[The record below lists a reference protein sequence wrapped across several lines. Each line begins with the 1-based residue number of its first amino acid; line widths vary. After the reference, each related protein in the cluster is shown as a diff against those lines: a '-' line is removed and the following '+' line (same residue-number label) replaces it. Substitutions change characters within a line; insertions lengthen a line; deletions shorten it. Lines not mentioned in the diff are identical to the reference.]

1 MAISGLGDIMTSLS
15 PLAHAGIDPDEA
27 LASGVHPEALLAARR
42 AQAMRDPTAPT
53 IAPTAAPRA
62 VPAAAPKPAPALSAG
77 MGAASPVSPARSNA
91 SRTVPASVSPSGNTD
106 YYNSGM
112 SGALATAARERQMAE
127 GYGSQPD
134 ATQTIAP
141 LEQER
146 SKLAAPTPLYGP
158 DGKMLQQYR
167 PGIGRR
173 ILRGVGAFAIG
184 GVPAALDPQAFHL
197 SPYGAP
203 NARYGTAEEN
213 REAQL
218 NAVGQQIKDD
228 EATTKDDTDR
238 MKAIM
243 GGMTS
248 ADTGF
253 GNVVKGAN
261 DQQKNQID
269 QQNANTKQVT
279 AQENSPQGKAD
290 AAAAVNQKILQQRTL
305 QANSQKL
312 TGRDRAYYILT
323 GKLPPPHYASAQ
335 EIADNNALQAFRR
348 EHGRYPNSLDEVQEV
363 YRAAKGGNALGNV
376 DQSAVDA
383 IVANATQQK
392 QNWADGYKRNSDG
405 TGSYENR
412 KTGKSITAQ
421 QFADKIDSFRTGAN
435 QHLARYGYQIDN
447 SGNVIKVGDTGSVA
461 PKESAPQ
468 PGETRTYKG
477 HQYKFDG
484 KEWRLQ

>member
-1 MAISGLGDIMTSLS
+1 MAISGMGDIMTSLS

-53 IAPTAAPRA
+53 IAPMATPRA
-62 VPAAAPKPAPALSAG
+62 VPAAALKPAPTLSAG
-77 MGAASPVSPARSNA
+77 MGAASPVAPAQSNA

-146 SKLAAPTPLYGP
+146 GKLSAPTPLYGP

-167 PGIGRR
+167 PGIGQR
-173 ILRGVGAFAIG
+173 ILRGVEAFAHG
-184 GVPAALDPQAFHL
+184 GIPAVLNPGAYRDT
-197 SPYGAP
+197 PYGAP
-203 NARYGTAEEN
+203 NRQYDQQEAN
-213 REAQL
+213 RQSEL
-218 NAVGQQIKDD
+218 NAVDQQIKDD
-228 EATTKDDTDR
+228 EATTKTDTDR
-238 MKAIM
+238 MKGIL
-243 GGMTS
+243 GGMTG
-248 ADTGF
+248 AGTGF

-290 AAAAVNQKILQQRTL
+290 AAAAVNQKMLQQRTL

-312 TGRDRAYYILT
+312 TGRDRAYYVLT
-323 GKLPPPHYASAQ
+323 GKLPTPHYASAQ
-335 EIADNNALQAFRR
+335 EIADNNALQTFKRQ
-348 EHGRYPNSLDEVQEV
+348 HGRYPNSLDEVQEV

-392 QNWADGYKRNSDG
+392 QNWADGYEHNPD
-405 TGSYENR
+405 GSYTDR
-412 KTGKSITAQ
+412 QTGKPLTAQ

-461 PKESAPQ
+461 PKANAPQ
-468 PGETRTYKG
+468 PGETRSYKG